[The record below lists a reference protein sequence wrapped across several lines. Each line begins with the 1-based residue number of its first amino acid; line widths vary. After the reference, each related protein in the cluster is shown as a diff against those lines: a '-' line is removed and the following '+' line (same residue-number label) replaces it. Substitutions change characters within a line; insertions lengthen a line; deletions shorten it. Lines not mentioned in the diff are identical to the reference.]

1 MIYLM
6 YEIDTSQPF
15 LTFLKI
21 VLHRDFNYLLNN
33 TFFMKHLK
41 NKLQLLLVVLISS
54 FGYIV
59 SCTHDNSF
67 PPPPASTGFIPSRGI
82 NIHTPG
88 NMTVGNISEWK
99 MDKAHSSVLWST
111 NYVGAAGLLTGRF
124 NQFGMHDVIAAE
136 MINYVIAGQPVKDTS
151 WAFYEADPSKTYIN
165 GYVQINQSNTGEP
178 GRDAGCNVS
187 GMGTTAIIPGTQ
199 NLTVTN
205 LAKIQS
211 TKVEFDPLSND
222 YIVTLNLTWQGKLT
236 APLTKTLV
244 GKLKYIPKANV
255 NATYDVFGLQL
266 KFQFNCRDFGIT
278 STSISDK
285 IDIECNMNFNN
296 K

>member
-1 MIYLM
+1 M
-6 YEIDTSQPF
+6 
-15 LTFLKI
+15 K
-21 VLHRDFNYLLNN
+21 LLNN
-33 TFFMKHLK
+33 KT
-41 NKLQLLLVVLISS
+41 LLVLLILVSGY
-54 FGYIV
+54 GYII
-59 SCTHDNSF
+59 SCTRD
-67 PPPPASTGFIPSRGI
+67 TDFIQRIELTQPFVANRG
-82 NIHTPG
+82 NNVHLPG
-88 NMTVGNISEWK
+88 NLTAKNPDEWK

-124 NQFGMHDVIAAE
+124 NQFGVHDVTTAE
-136 MINYVIAGQPVKDTS
+136 MTNYVGTGQPLLDNS
-151 WAFYEADPSKTYIN
+151 WAFYESDPTKTFIN

-187 GMGTTAIIPGTQ
+187 GLGTTAIIPGTQ

-205 LAKIQS
+205 LAKIKS
-211 TKVEFDPLSND
+211 TKVELDPNSNG
-222 YIVTLNLTWQGKLT
+222 YIVTLDFTWQGKLA
-236 APLTKTLV
+236 APITKSIT
-244 GKLKYIPKANV
+244 GKLNYVPKATI
-255 NATYDVFGLQL
+255 ATATPYDVFGLQL